1 MSESIHATTGA
12 PQTQAEPQTQPTGPP
27 QAEPESQTNAGRGLD
42 GRFAEGNPGGPGDP
56 FARQRAARHQAFLD
70 QVSVERIGL
79 IANKLLAMAWAGNL
93 AAAKLLFLYAI
104 GKPQPAVEPD
114 SRDLEQWQPP
124 RAAADLIRELPEAG
138 VELPVEIARA
148 ARPGHDSDMAR
159 LAAEAFPE
167 LQLGQP
173 ATRSPLDPL
182 ADMKG
187 LGIQAGG
194 KRQAATSGKKRQDPS
209 PNGFSPIDEAANL
222 RVVTRIP
229 QPQ

>member
-1 MSESIHATTGA
+1 MSESIHAAAGA
-12 PQTQAEPQTQPTGPP
+12 PQTQAEAQTQATGTP
-27 QAEPESQTNAGRGLD
+27 QAQPEPNAGRGPD
-42 GRFAEGNPGGPGDP
+42 DRFAKGNPGGPGDL
-56 FARQRAARHQAFLD
+56 FARQRAARHQAFLE
-70 QVSVERIGL
+70 QVSVEQIRA

-104 GKPQPAVEPD
+104 GKPQPAVELD
-114 SRDLEQWQPP
+114 SRDLEEWQQPK
-124 RAAADLIRELPEAG
+124 AAADLIRELPEAG

>member
-1 MSESIHATTGA
+1 MSEAIHTAAGA
-12 PQTQAEPQTQPTGPP
+12 PQTEPQTEATATP
-27 QAEPESQTNAGRGLD
+27 QAQPESQTNGGRGPD
-42 GRFAEGNPGGPGDP
+42 GRFTKGNPGGPGDP

-114 SRDLEQWQPP
+114 SRDLEQYSHP

>member
-1 MSESIHATTGA
+1 MSESIHATAGA
-12 PQTQAEPQTQPTGPP
+12 PQTEPQTEATATP
-27 QAEPESQTNAGRGLD
+27 QAQPESQTNGGRGPD
-42 GRFAEGNPGGPGDP
+42 GRFTKGNPGGPGDP

-114 SRDLEQWQPP
+114 SRDLEEWQHP
-124 RAAADLIRELPEAG
+124 RAAADLIRELPRAG
-138 VELPVEIARA
+138 VEVPLEMARA
-148 ARPGHDSDMAR
+148 ARTGSTSDMAR

-167 LQLGQP
+167 LQPGQP
-173 ATRSPLDPL
+173 ATCPLDPR

-187 LGIQAGG
+187 LGILAGG